1 MSTHYHKLFDPDL
14 LARTPPAPTANQQ
27 PNTAGYEYDEAI
39 VLAVNVALATGRP
52 LLLRGEPGSG
62 KSTLAADVA
71 RLKRWR
77 YFEVVISSKTEASE
91 LLWRVDQVGRIADAQ
106 AGRLHENPAN
116 YIDPGV
122 LWWALNP
129 AQALR
134 RGMAS
139 QPAAQPLR
147 NEQTGWVVDDP
158 DNTPAVILIDEI
170 DKAEPDF
177 PNDLLV
183 PLGVLWFSVRAMGVD
198 VRVDAATHM
207 RPLLMI
213 TTNDERDLP
222 PAFMRR
228 CIVLDLLLPDR
239 ERLRKIVRRHLSEEQ
254 LDDTV
259 LQRLLQRFGEL
270 REVAN
275 EQRLRP
281 PSAAELLDAARALV
295 GLGTDNRTT
304 PLEHLEEISK
314 LALWKHGR
322 LAGAE
327 EVAA

>member
-1 MSTHYHKLFDPDL
+1 MPLHYRKLFDPDA
-14 LARTPPAPTANQQ
+14 LARTPPTPKKDYR
-27 PNTAGYEYDEAI
+27 PHIAGYEYDESI

-62 KSTLAADVA
+62 KSTLAEDVA
-71 RLKRWR
+71 RLMRLR
-77 YFEVVISSKTEASE
+77 YFEVVISSKAEAAD

-106 AGRLHENPAN
+106 AKRLHKDPAN

-134 RGMAS
+134 RGMVGE
-139 QPAAQPLR
+139 PATRPQR
-147 NEQTGWVVDDP
+147 NEQTGWELEDP

-183 PLGVLWFSVRAMGVD
+183 PLGVLWFSVRAQGVD
-198 VRVDAATHM
+198 VRVDADKRM

-228 CIVLDLLLPDR
+228 CIVLDLAAPDR
-239 ERLRKIVRRHLSEEQ
+239 ERMQKIVRRHLDHDQ
-254 LDDTV
+254 LDDTT
-259 LQRLLQRFGEL
+259 LAQLLDRFGKL
-270 REVAN
+270 RLIAN

-281 PSAAELLDAARALV
+281 PSVAELLDAARALV
-295 GLGTDNRTT
+295 GLGTSHDADGQR
-304 PLEHLEEISK
+304 HLDAISK
-314 LALWKHGR
+314 LSLWKNGV
-322 LAGAE
+322 LPDLE
-327 EVAA
+327 TVA

>member
-1 MSTHYHKLFDPDL
+1 MSARYRKIFDPDL
-14 LARTPPAPTANQQ
+14 LARTPPVPKKHHR
-27 PNTAGYEYDEAI
+27 PHSAGYEYDESV

-62 KSTLAADVA
+62 KSTLAEDVA
-71 RLKRWR
+71 RLMRLR
-77 YFEVVISSKTEASE
+77 YFEVVISSKAEAAD

-106 AGRLHENPAN
+106 AGQLHADPAN

-129 AQALR
+129 AQAQR
-134 RGMAS
+134 RGMIGE
-139 QPAAQPLR
+139 PATRPQR
-147 NEQTGWVVDDP
+147 NEQTGWELEDP

-198 VRVDAATHM
+198 VRVDADKRM

-228 CIVLDLLLPDR
+228 CIVLDLAAPDQ
-239 ERLRKIVRRHLSEEQ
+239 ERMHKIVRRHLGQDQ
-254 LDDTV
+254 LDDT
-259 LQRLLQRFGEL
+259 LLAQLLERFGRL
-270 REVAN
+270 RSIAN
-275 EQRLRP
+275 ERRLRP
-281 PSAAELLDAARALV
+281 PSVAELLDAARALV
-295 GLGTDNRTT
+295 GLGTGAGTAGKRQLDA
-304 PLEHLEEISK
+304 ISK
-314 LALWKHGR
+314 LSLWKHGVLPE
-322 LAGAE
+322 LAE
-327 EVAA
+327 TVA